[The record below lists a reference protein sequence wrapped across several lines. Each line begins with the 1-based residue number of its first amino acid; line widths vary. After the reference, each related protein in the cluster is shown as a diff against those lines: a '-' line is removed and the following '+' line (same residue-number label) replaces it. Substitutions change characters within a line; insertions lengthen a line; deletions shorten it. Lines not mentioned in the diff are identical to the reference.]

1 MYSLYVFANDLGL
14 VKESPDINNKNSM
27 EKNLSQ
33 LADEIKSAIS
43 SFNDDMEKAVEGNK
57 SAGQR
62 SRKQSLN
69 LEKLF
74 KEWRKVSVN
83 L

>member
-1 MYSLYVFANDLGL
+1 MYMTL
-14 VKESPDINNKNSM
+14 P
-27 EKNLSQ
+27 Q
-33 LADEIKSAIS
+33 LADEIKSAIG
-43 SFNDDMEKAVEGNK
+43 SFNEDMAKAVEGNK
-57 SAGQR
+57 SAAQR

>member
-1 MYSLYVFANDLGL
+1 MY
-14 VKESPDINNKNSM
+14 KT
-27 EKNLSQ
+27 LSQ
-33 LADEIKSAIS
+33 LADEIKSALS
-43 SFNDDMEKAVEGNK
+43 SFSEDMAKAVEGNK
-57 SAGQR
+57 SAAQR

-74 KEWRKVSVN
+74 KEWRKGSGN

>member
-1 MYSLYVFANDLGL
+1 MYKTL
-14 VKESPDINNKNSM
+14 P
-27 EKNLSQ
+27 Q
-33 LADEIKSAIS
+33 LADEIKSAIGC
-43 SFNDDMEKAVEGNK
+43 FNEDMSKAVEGNK
-57 SAGQR
+57 SAAQR

>member
-1 MYSLYVFANDLGL
+1 
-14 VKESPDINNKNSM
+14 M
-27 EKNLSQ
+27 EKTLTQ

-43 SFNDDMEKAVEGNK
+43 SFNDDIANAIERNK
-57 SAGQR
+57 SAAQR

>member
-1 MYSLYVFANDLGL
+1 
-14 VKESPDINNKNSM
+14 M
-27 EKNLSQ
+27 EKTLTQ

-43 SFNDDMEKAVEGNK
+43 SFNDDIAKAIEGNK
-57 SAGQR
+57 SAAQR

>member
-1 MYSLYVFANDLGL
+1 
-14 VKESPDINNKNSM
+14 M
-27 EKNLSQ
+27 EKTLTQ
-33 LADEIKSAIS
+33 LADEIKSAIGC
-43 SFNDDMEKAVEGNK
+43 FNEDMAKAVEDNK
-57 SAGQR
+57 SAAQR

>member
-1 MYSLYVFANDLGL
+1 MYKTL
-14 VKESPDINNKNSM
+14 P
-27 EKNLSQ
+27 Q

-43 SFNDDMEKAVEGNK
+43 SFNDDMTKAIEGNK
-57 SAGQR
+57 SAAQR

-83 L
+83 M

>member
-1 MYSLYVFANDLGL
+1 
-14 VKESPDINNKNSM
+14 M
-27 EKNLSQ
+27 EKTLTQ
-33 LADEIKSAIS
+33 LADEIKSAIGC
-43 SFNDDMEKAVEGNK
+43 FNEDMAKAVEGNK
-57 SAGQR
+57 SAAQH

>member
-1 MYSLYVFANDLGL
+1 
-14 VKESPDINNKNSM
+14 M
-27 EKNLSQ
+27 EKTLTQ
-33 LADEIKSAIS
+33 LADEIKSAIGC
-43 SFNDDMEKAVEGNK
+43 FNEDMAKAVEGNK
-57 SAGQR
+57 STAQR

>member
-1 MYSLYVFANDLGL
+1 MYKTL
-14 VKESPDINNKNSM
+14 P
-27 EKNLSQ
+27 Q

-43 SFNDDMEKAVEGNK
+43 SFNDDMAKAIEGNK
-57 SAGQR
+57 SAAQR

-83 L
+83 M